1 MTELP
6 DQVTMGGLFER
17 KPIMYTHIK
26 HFFGLAIAVA
36 FSTAGVATD
45 RSAMPVSEIQP
56 DSIRNGTLHTGH
68 GRSSM
73 IATQPSG
80 PVYVELRI
88 DACNPESI
96 CRLASLLF
104 DPYHVSLMTCM
115 IAGQREVAVWN
126 LQNPT
131 WTVKRWSCGF
141 ADNGLDA

>member
-1 MTELP
+1 
-6 DQVTMGGLFER
+6 MGGLFER
-17 KPIMYTHIK
+17 KPIMYMQIK
-26 HFFGLAIAVA
+26 HLFGLAIAVA
-36 FSTAGVATD
+36 FSTAAVAMD
-45 RSAMPVSEIQP
+45 RQAMPVSEIHP
-56 DSIRNGTLHTGH
+56 DSIRNGTPHNGH

-73 IATQPSG
+73 IWTQSSG

-88 DACNPESI
+88 DACNSESI

-115 IAGQREVAVWN
+115 IAGQREVAAWS

-141 ADNGLDA
+141 ADAGLDA